1 MPNQH
6 LERYSKRKIILPFNR
21 KQMTKQLLYKAL
33 KTKYEAQI
41 AEAEATLAIYFN
53 NSVGI
58 GEHPQHLEEMDKFV
72 AQLAE
77 AKDKLET
84 LETHINLI

>member
-1 MPNQH
+1 
-6 LERYSKRKIILPFNR
+6 
-21 KQMTKQLLYKAL
+21 MTKQLLYKAL

-77 AKDKLET
+77 AKDKFET

>member
-1 MPNQH
+1 
-6 LERYSKRKIILPFNR
+6 
-21 KQMTKQLLYKAL
+21 MTNKLLYMAL
-33 KTKYEAQI
+33 EAKYKAQI
-41 AEAEATLAIYFN
+41 AEAEATLAIYFQ

-72 AQLAE
+72 AQMAE

-84 LETHINLI
+84 LKYILDYGTPNSDPF